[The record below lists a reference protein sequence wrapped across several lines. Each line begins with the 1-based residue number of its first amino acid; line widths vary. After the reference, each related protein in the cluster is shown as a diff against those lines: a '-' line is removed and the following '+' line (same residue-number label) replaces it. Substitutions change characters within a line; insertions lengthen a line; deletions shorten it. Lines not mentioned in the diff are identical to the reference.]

1 MLMELFLTVI
11 KMMEE
16 VENQLEQ
23 HWRAA
28 LKRHMYDLVKKKKNN
43 KNLSNT
49 NVACEA
55 AILGSQELDEF
66 CASVSSSVKYGF

>member
-28 LKRHMYDLVKKKKNN
+28 LKRHMYDLVKKKKTT
-43 KNLSNT
+43 KTCLIQMWPVRLPYWALRNLMN
-49 NVACEA
+49 
-55 AILGSQELDEF
+55 
-66 CASVSSSVKYGF
+66 SVPQFPLL